1 VLDFLDVPLHEVDN
15 VYLVP
20 VCDEPLSMDARP
32 AANVEDAGRRS
43 RQMAAQDL
51 LSSQKL
57 QLAQPGTHA
66 VFLSD
71 GLIVLCDRLGVFHP
85 RNDM

>member
-1 VLDFLDVPLHEVDN
+1 

>member
-1 VLDFLDVPLHEVDN
+1 

-20 VCDEPLSMDARP
+20 VCDEPLSMNARR

-66 VFLSD
+66 VFLSY
-71 GLIVLCDRLGVFHP
+71 GFIVLRDRLSVFHP